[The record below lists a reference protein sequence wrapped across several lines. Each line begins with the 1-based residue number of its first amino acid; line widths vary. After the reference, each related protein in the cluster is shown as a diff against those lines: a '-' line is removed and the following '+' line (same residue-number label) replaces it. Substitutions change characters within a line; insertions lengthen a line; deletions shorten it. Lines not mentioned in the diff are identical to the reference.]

1 MHTSFRILVLA
12 AVAAA
17 CGAAHAE
24 GLTFKAGVIRY
35 QPDSRTSGL
44 TGIGIPPGADA
55 KVGSANTALFTIE
68 YELQPHWGAELV
80 LGVPP
85 KITST
90 ATGSVAFLGE
100 VLSARNVAPTLLFTY
115 RWGQTGATWRPY
127 VGIGINYTKFTDA
140 KSPQGYDVKL
150 SDSTGPAAEAGVD
163 YAIDK
168 RWGLFASIGYAQVR
182 SKLVATGA
190 NVLQTTI
197 DFRPTTYAFGASY
210 KF

>member
-1 MHTSFRILVLA
+1 MHTSIRILVLA
-12 AVAAA
+12 AAAA

-24 GLTFKAGVIRY
+24 GLTLKVGVIRY
-35 QPDSRTSGL
+35 QPDSRSNGI

-55 KVGSANTALFTIE
+55 KVGSANTLLLTAE
-68 YELQPHWGAELV
+68 YELQPHWGVELV

-85 KITST
+85 KITAT

-115 RWGQTGATWRPY
+115 HWGEAGAAWRPY
-127 VGIGINYTKFTDA
+127 VGLGVNYTKFTDA
-140 KSPQGYDVKL
+140 KSPYGYDIKL
-150 SDSTGPAAEAGVD
+150 SDSTGAAAEAGVD
-163 YAIDK
+163 YAIDP
-168 RWGLFASIGYAQVR
+168 RWGLFASIGYAKVR

-197 DFRPTTYAFGASY
+197 DFRPTTFAVGGSY